1 MKALE
6 DVRQAIQA
14 AWVGAFPPCPRG
26 SQHSTRPLTNL
37 EVIIPQLGSQPTSP
51 KLHELLLELAQESH
65 LFNCAPISPISH
77 PTLPLGSK
85 SPKLSTVVSVPF
97 MLHPLVTLRIL
108 CHCSNLF
115 PALKQ

>member
-6 DVRQAIQA
+6 DVTEA
-14 AWVGAFPPCPRG
+14 GYTG
-26 SQHSTRPLTNL
+26 SLGGSFSSLPTGITAQHTPL
-37 EVIIPQLGSQPTSP
+37 IPQLGSQRTSR
-51 KLHELLLELAQESH
+51 KLQELLLLEFAQESH
-65 LFNCAPISPISH
+65 LFNCAPISR

-85 SPKLSTVVSVPF
+85 SPKLSTVVSVAF

>member
-6 DVRQAIQA
+6 DVTEA
-14 AWVGAFPPCPRG
+14 GYTG
-26 SQHSTRPLTNL
+26 SLGGSFSSLPTGITAQHTPL
-37 EVIIPQLGSQPTSP
+37 IPQLGGQ
-51 KLHELLLELAQESH
+51 LHKPLLLELAQESH
-65 LFNCAPISPISH
+65 LFNCAPISHIS
-77 PTLPLGSK
+77 PPFPLGSK
-85 SPKLSTVVSVPF
+85 SPELSTVVSVAF

>member
-6 DVRQAIQA
+6 DVTEA
-14 AWVGAFPPCPRG
+14 GYTG
-26 SQHSTRPLTNL
+26 SLGGSFSSLPTGITAQHTPL
-37 EVIIPQLGSQPTSP
+37 IPQLGGQRTSR
-51 KLHELLLELAQESH
+51 KLHEPLLLELAQESH
-65 LFNCAPISPISH
+65 LFNCAPISHIS
-77 PTLPLGSK
+77 PLFPLGSK
-85 SPKLSTVVSVPF
+85 SPKLSTAVSVAF

>member
-6 DVRQAIQA
+6 DVRQAIHA
-14 AWVGAFPPCPRG
+14 AWAGAFPPCPQG
-26 SQHSTRPLTNL
+26 SQHSTHPLTNL
-37 EVIIPQLGSQPTSP
+37 EVIIPQLGSQPTGA

-65 LFNCAPISPISH
+65 LFNCAPISH